1 MIKIKR
7 TPAIIAIFE
16 DDDYLKNAI
25 RAGNEKGYKVLDCF
39 TPFPVHGIEK
49 LLGVKRSNLAVAAF
63 VFGCIGFL
71 CAMTMM
77 TYDMRVDW
85 PEDIGGKPTWPLTSF
100 IPILFE
106 WSVLF
111 SALGMTFTFFWISGM
126 FPGAEPVLYD
136 LRQTDDR
143 FVLIYEEASRGEEI
157 KETLRQNGVVEV
169 RNEDFIS
176 HNFPGPVPLI
186 LKRNTR

>member
-1 MIKIKR
+1 
-7 TPAIIAIFE
+7 
-16 DDDYLKNAI
+16 
-25 RAGNEKGYKVLDCF
+25 
-39 TPFPVHGIEK
+39 
-49 LLGVKRSNLAVAAF
+49 
-63 VFGCIGFL
+63 
-71 CAMTMM
+71 MTMM

-143 FVLIYEEASRGEEI
+143 FVLIYEEAGRGEEI
-157 KETLRQNGVVEV
+157 KATLSQNGVVEV

-186 LKRNTR
+186 LKRSTR

>member
-7 TPAIIAIFE
+7 TPAIVAIFE
-16 DDDYLKNAI
+16 DDDLLKDAI
-25 RAGNEKGYKVLDCF
+25 RAGNDKKYKVLDCF
-39 TPFPVHGIEK
+39 TPFAVHGLEP
-49 LLGVKRSNLAVAAF
+49 LLGIKRSNLAVAAF

-71 CAMTMM
+71 CAGTMM

-85 PEDIGGKPTWPLTSF
+85 PMDIGGKPTWPLTSF

-111 SALGMTFTFFWISGM
+111 SALGMTFTFFWICGM

-136 LRQTDDR
+136 IRQ
-143 FVLIYEEASRGEEI
+143 
-157 KETLRQNGVVEV
+157 
-169 RNEDFIS
+169 
-176 HNFPGPVPLI
+176 
-186 LKRNTR
+186 